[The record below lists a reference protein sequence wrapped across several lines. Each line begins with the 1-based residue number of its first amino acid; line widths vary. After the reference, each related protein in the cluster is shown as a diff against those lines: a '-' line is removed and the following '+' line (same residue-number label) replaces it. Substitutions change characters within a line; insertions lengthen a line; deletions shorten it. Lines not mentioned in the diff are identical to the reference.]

1 MSAVNAELELTI
13 GNAIETTDED
23 DDDDDDNED
32 EDYVDNDYDD
42 MMGHGDL
49 DIDLDEDFD
58 EDGNY
63 IGDDPELAEA
73 ERLAAAAD
81 LAENGEDSEDDDED
95 TEQEPEPE
103 QGNASGYTLAIDRK
117 RTSLTELRA
126 ISAHGNLRA
135 SSSHNKSC
143 LSGGFGRKS
152 SRA

>member
-1 MSAVNAELELTI
+1 MFAVNAELELTI

-23 DDDDDDNED
+23 DDDDNED

-42 MMGHGDL
+42 MLGHGDL
-49 DIDLDEDFD
+49 NIDLDEDFD

-81 LAENGEDSEDDDED
+81 LAEDGEDSEDDDED
-95 TEQEPEPE
+95 TEQEPDR
-103 QGNASGYTLAIDRK
+103 GNASGYTLAIDRK
-117 RTSLTELRA
+117 QTSLTELRGA
-126 ISAHGNLRA
+126 SAHGSLRA
-135 SSSHNKSC
+135 SSSHYKSC
-143 LSGGFGRKS
+143 LSGRFRRKS